1 MWTSQSTHPES
12 CPDCQSRRGQSQRGI
27 AQRGQSQGGLSRRGF
42 LDSVAG
48 GVYAAALAS
57 LAPDWFGPNRL
68 SAAELAAGAP
78 RAVYD
83 LRPRPPHF
91 EPRAKA
97 VIQLFMNGGP
107 SHMDLFDPKPELTRR
122 NGESYFEKI
131 AGEIEG
137 VTSAGGLMRSPFKF
151 AQHGQSGM
159 WVSEIMPHL
168 AKQVDSLTFIRSMH
182 TVNLTH
188 EPAIH
193 KIQSG
198 QMLPGYPTMG
208 AWVTYGLGSENQN
221 LPAYV
226 VLDDP
231 LGLPVNGIENW
242 QCGFLP
248 PIYQGT
254 RLRSAGSPI
263 LNLQPDF
270 DEPASVTRI
279 ERDLQGRLNRMHLE
293 TRSGHP
299 ELEARIS
306 SFELAA
312 RMQMSATDALDLSQE
327 TPQTLEAYGIG
338 EKTTDSYGRRC
349 LMARRLVERGVRF
362 VQLFINGQ
370 IWDNHK
376 AIAKELPDACRR
388 TDKPIAGL
396 LQDLK
401 QRGLLGETLVLWGG
415 EFGRLPIAQL
425 DSNNSFDAA
434 GRDHNKNA
442 FTLWMAGGG
451 VKSGVAFGETD
462 EIGFAS
468 VENKVSVTDWHATVL
483 HLLGL
488 DHKKLSFNRNGLQD
502 RLTGVFE
509 ARVVKEILA

>member
-1 MWTSQSTHPES
+1 M
-12 CPDCQSRRGQSQRGI
+12 
-27 AQRGQSQGGLSRRGF
+27 SRRGF

-48 GVYAAALAS
+48 GVYTAALAS
-57 LAPDWFGPNRL
+57 LAPGL
-68 SAAELAAGAP
+68 LGSQQLGAAEGP
-78 RAVYD
+78 REVYD
-83 LRPRPPHF
+83 LRTRVPHC
-91 EPRAKA
+91 EPKAKA

-107 SHMDLFDPKPELTRR
+107 SQMDLFDPKPELTKRH
-122 NGESYFEKI
+122 GESFYEKI

-151 AQHGQSGM
+151 AQHGQSGR
-159 WVSEIMPHL
+159 WVSDVMPHL
-168 AKQVDSLTFIRSMH
+168 AKHVDSLTFIRSMH

-188 EPAIH
+188 EPAIY
-193 KIQSG
+193 KIHSG

-231 LGLPVNGIENW
+231 IGLPINGIESW
-242 QCGFLP
+242 QSGFLP
-248 PIYQGT
+248 PVYQGT

-270 DEPASVTRI
+270 DEPASITRL
-279 ERDLQGRLNRMHLE
+279 EREFQGQLNRTHRE

-299 ELEARIS
+299 ELDARIS

-327 TPQTLEAYGIG
+327 TPQTLEMYGIG
-338 EKTTDSYGRRC
+338 EKVTDSYGRRC
-349 LMARRLVERGVRF
+349 LMARRLVERGVRY
-362 VQLFINGQ
+362 VQLFIHANL
-370 IWDNHK
+370 WDSHK
-376 AIAKELPDACRR
+376 AIAKEHPEACQQ

-396 LQDLK
+396 LQDLQ

-425 DSNNSFDAA
+425 DSNNEFTNA

-451 VKSGVAFGETD
+451 VKSGFAYGETD
-462 EIGFAS
+462 EVGFAAA
-468 VENKVSVTDWHATVL
+468 ENKVSVTDWHATVL

-488 DHKKLSFNRNGLQD
+488 DHQRLSYNRNGLED

-509 ARVVKEILA
+509 ARIVKEILA